1 MSIRSSGRR
10 TAAGAAAL
18 AVGASVLLAPTAAG
32 TPRAEPLPP
41 RPASPVG
48 ASLLHGAGTHVRARQ
63 GAPALPDD
71 VSALSWLVADVR
83 TGEVLAA
90 HDAHRR
96 LPPASTL
103 KTLFALTALPRL
115 PGSDRHTVTDAELD
129 DVPEGSSTVGLSADH
144 TYRVADLWRGVFLS
158 SGNDA
163 VHVLAEMNGGWEVTA
178 AQMQAK
184 ARSLGARDTTVIS
197 PDGYDAEGQASSA
210 YDLAVFGRTGLADP
224 AFAEYAATAD
234 ARFPGGTYSDG
245 SPTWTYGIENT
256 NRLVTGEDGV
266 GRYPGIIGVK
276 NGYTSRAGFT
286 LIAAARRGGRTLI
299 ATVMNPQRGGANAV
313 YEEAWSLLDWGFA
326 AAGRVDPVGSLE
338 PTASPG
344 KPSAVAAV
352 APVTAGGV
360 VPESS
365 PAGSPSA
372 YSWSAAFLV
381 TVALAGAAALRSRR
395 RRSPGAPDT
404 RLP

>member
-10 TAAGAAAL
+10 TGAGAAAL

-32 TPRAEPLPP
+32 TTRAEPLPP
-41 RPASPVG
+41 RPAPAVD
-48 ASLLHGAGTHVRARQ
+48 ASLLHRSGTHVRARQ

-71 VSALSWLVADVR
+71 VSALSWLVADAG
-83 TGEVLAA
+83 TGAVLAA

-103 KTLFALTALPRL
+103 KTLFALTALPHL
-115 PGSDRHTVTDAELD
+115 PGSGRHTVTEAELD
-129 DVPEGSSTVGLSADH
+129 EVPEGSSTVGLSADH

-163 VHVLAEMNGGWEVTA
+163 VHVLAEMNGGWHVTS

-184 ARSLGARDTTVIS
+184 ARALGARDTTVVS
-197 PDGYDAEGQASSA
+197 PDGFDADGQASSA

-234 ARFPGGTYSDG
+234 ARFPGGTHTDG

-256 NRLVTGEDGV
+256 NRLVTGQDGT

-276 NGYTSRAGFT
+276 NGYTSQAGFT
-286 LIAAARRGGRTLI
+286 LIAAARRDGRTLL
-299 ATVMNPQRGGANAV
+299 ATVMNPQWGGANAV
-313 YEEAWSLLDWGFA
+313 YEEARSLLDWGFA
-326 AAGRVDPVGSLE
+326 AAGRVDPVGSLDPPAPPE
-338 PTASPG
+338 TPEAPRT
-344 KPSAVAAV
+344 VAAGAV
-352 APVTAGGV
+352 PPDRLHGGAPMVYGL
-360 VPESS
+360 
-365 PAGSPSA
+365 
-372 YSWSAAFLV
+372 SAAFLAA
-381 TVALAGAAALRSRR
+381 VATLVGAAVVRR
-395 RRSPGAPDT
+395 RRS
-404 RLP
+404 LP

>member
-10 TAAGAAAL
+10 TGAGAAAL

-32 TPRAEPLPP
+32 TTRAEPLPP
-41 RPASPVG
+41 RPASAVD
-48 ASLLHGAGTHVRARQ
+48 ASLLHRAGTHVRARQ

-71 VSALSWLVADVR
+71 LSALSWLVADAG
-83 TGEVLAA
+83 TGAVLAA

-103 KTLFALTALPRL
+103 KTLFALTALPHL
-115 PGSDRHTVTDAELD
+115 PGTGRHTVTEAELD
-129 DVPEGSSTVGLSADH
+129 EVPEGSSTVGLSADH

-163 VHVLAEMNGGWEVTA
+163 VHVLAEMNGGWAVTS

-184 ARSLGARDTTVIS
+184 ARALGARDTTVVS
-197 PDGYDAEGQASSA
+197 PDGFDADGQASSA

-234 ARFPGGTYSDG
+234 ARFPGGTNTDG

-256 NRLVTGEDGV
+256 NRLVTGQDGL

-276 NGYTSRAGFT
+276 NGYTSQAGFT
-286 LIAAARRGGRTLI
+286 LIAAARRDGRTLV
-299 ATVMNPQRGGANAV
+299 ATVMNPQWGGANAV
-313 YEEAWSLLDWGFA
+313 YEEARSLLDWGFA
-326 AAGRVDPVGSLE
+326 AAGRVDPVGSLD
-338 PTASPG
+338 PPAPPAPPATPPVVAVRTIAPDG
-344 KPSAVAAV
+344 LDVGAPMVYGLSAAFVAAV
-352 APVTAGGV
+352 AVLTGAGV
-360 VPESS
+360 
-365 PAGSPSA
+365 
-372 YSWSAAFLV
+372 L
-381 TVALAGAAALRSRR
+381 RR
-395 RRSPGAPDT
+395 RRSHPGP
-404 RLP
+404 